1 MGAYNDLA
9 RKPGPARFSFQE
21 SVHSQEQDRS
31 TEGVTWFS
39 QVTKLVGDSPLSQ
52 NLMVHQQS
60 FFLQVMVKPKQLVP
74 DLSFLSVTE
83 GIITPYARYQIACH
97 VIFL

>member
-60 FFLQVMVKPKQLVP
+60 FFLQVMVKPKQLVLTSP
-74 DLSFLSVTE
+74 FYQLPKELLRLML
-83 GIITPYARYQIACH
+83 GIR
-97 VIFL
+97 